1 MVEALN
7 KRNFRQIVIVF
18 VNNDEKK
25 TGKLEKIFQSGYS
38 KAPARKELKIKN
50 KKIYKKLYLVNF
62 LNFCYLIKRTINK

>member
-50 KKIYKKLYLVNF
+50 KKI
-62 LNFCYLIKRTINK
+62 

>member
-25 TGKLEKIFQSGYS
+25 TGKLEKIFQSDYS

-50 KKIYKKLYLVNF
+50 KKI
-62 LNFCYLIKRTINK
+62 